1 MKGSGAMPQA
11 EGEEHR
17 PVGSGPL
24 PQTTS
29 VVSKSWSVRPHRGRL
44 CSGIHGSC
52 LDEVWSGGCVL
63 PE

>member
-1 MKGSGAMPQA
+1 MPQA
-11 EGEEHR
+11 EGR
-17 PVGSGPL
+17 STGQWAQAL
-24 PQTTS
+24 CPQTTS

-52 LDEVWSGGCVL
+52 LDEGVGSGGCVL